1 MSIFF
6 LSPNGDDVWNPASD
20 VARVFHAQVES
31 VADLLGVESGLGAIK
46 SDEIAIETMKFC
58 AFGSALAA
66 RIEAYREDSCFVA
79 LVGNA
84 FAIALALQD
93 VLGLELQTEAPRIAR
108 YRALGHELVGR

>member
-46 SDEIAIETMKFC
+46 SDEIAIETMT
-58 AFGSALAA
+58 FGSALAA